1 MSGII
6 TKLKLLYDLF
16 HKGKEVSNVETWK
29 LGQVSVNALTV
40 FIVALLQVGSA
51 FGFDVSIN
59 NEQVVALA
67 GGILAIANTIITV
80 ITTKKIGLT
89 DKEIKE

>member
-1 MSGII
+1 M
-6 TKLKLLYDLF
+6 
-16 HKGKEVSNVETWK
+16 
-29 LGQVSVNALTV
+29 SVNALTV

-89 DKEIKE
+89 DKESKK